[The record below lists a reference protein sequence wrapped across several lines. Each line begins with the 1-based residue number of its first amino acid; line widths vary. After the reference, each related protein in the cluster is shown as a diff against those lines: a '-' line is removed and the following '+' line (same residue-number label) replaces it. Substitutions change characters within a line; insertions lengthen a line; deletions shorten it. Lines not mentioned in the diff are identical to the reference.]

1 MEEAWEPTHFFTW
14 YELRYITYGTEKP
27 NQVFAESD
35 LNEAER
41 FCDTISTDCR
51 NVSQYQHGFSND

>member
-14 YELRYITYGTEKP
+14 YDLRYITCGTEMLNK
-27 NQVFAESD
+27 VFAESE

-41 FCDTISTDCR
+41 FCDTISTNCHI
-51 NVSQYQHGFSND
+51 VSQY